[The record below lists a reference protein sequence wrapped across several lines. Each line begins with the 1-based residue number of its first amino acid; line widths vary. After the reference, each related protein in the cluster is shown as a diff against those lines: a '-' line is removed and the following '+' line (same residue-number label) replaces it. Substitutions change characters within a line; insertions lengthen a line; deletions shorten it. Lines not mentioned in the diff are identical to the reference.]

1 MLKEILMK
9 NMSILGAT
17 GSIGLQ
23 TIEIIKNNKD
33 KFNLNAISVGEN
45 IKELRK
51 ILNIFSP
58 ELVCVKNK
66 EDYETLSN
74 EYQNIKFSYG
84 LQGLIEVSTFHKS
97 DTIINGLVGNVGL
110 IPTISAIENGKNIAL
125 ANKETL
131 VTAGHIVN
139 EKIKKH
145 NVNLIPVD

>member
-1 MLKEILMK
+1 MK
-9 NMSILGAT
+9 NVSILGAT

-66 EDYETLSN
+66 
-74 EYQNIKFSYG
+74 
-84 LQGLIEVSTFHKS
+84 
-97 DTIINGLVGNVGL
+97 
-110 IPTISAIENGKNIAL
+110 
-125 ANKETL
+125 
-131 VTAGHIVN
+131 
-139 EKIKKH
+139 
-145 NVNLIPVD
+145 

>member
-1 MLKEILMK
+1 MK
-9 NMSILGAT
+9 NISILGAT

-66 EDYETLSN
+66 
-74 EYQNIKFSYG
+74 NI
-84 LQGLIEVSTFHKS
+84 
-97 DTIINGLVGNVGL
+97 
-110 IPTISAIENGKNIAL
+110 IA
-125 ANKETL
+125 
-131 VTAGHIVN
+131 
-139 EKIKKH
+139 
-145 NVNLIPVD
+145 